1 MRVLWITNSPIA
13 KHREMLGGVALG
25 QSGGWM
31 VTSYDTLH
39 NVDELVLGVA
49 ATYNGDDIKIEYD
62 DKNVFYLVP
71 LIGDRATDI
80 SGNEKNQFFWKKV
93 IEDFHPDVIHL
104 WGTEFSHGLCALKV
118 AKDIP
123 AVAYIQGL
131 MSQISY
137 HYLAQI
143 SLKDQIKSTTLRD
156 VYLRQCYWNQ
166 AKKQEKRVQIEQEIL
181 KRVKAVIVENEWCA
195 NNCRLANRNLAVY
208 KSLLPINPVFAK
220 YDWDISSIKRH
231 SIFTVA
237 GNNPH
242 KGFHMLLKALAIVV
256 KYYPDTVVYIPGAV
270 TRSNERSSYHK
281 YTQSLIK
288 KYNLSSN
295 LQYLGKLTPEDM
307 AKQMKSCNVF
317 VMPSSIEN
325 HSSTLIEAM
334 MVGAPSVSSNVGGIS
349 EYLQNGVN
357 GFLYRFE
364 EYQTAATLIMDL
376 FENRELAVSLSD
388 NARMTTRKDRL
399 SIDLRNDFSVCYNMI
414 VEREKKD

>member
-13 KHREMLGGVALG
+13 KHREMLGGAALG

-31 VTSYDTLH
+31 VTSYDALH

-49 ATYNGDDIKIEYD
+49 TTYNGDDIKNEYD

-80 SGNEKNQFFWKKV
+80 SGNEKNQFFWRKV

-118 AKDIP
+118 AGAIP
-123 AVAYIQGL
+123 SVAYIQGL

-166 AKKQEKRVQIEQEIL
+166 AKKQENRVQIEQEIL
-181 KRVKAVIVENEWCA
+181 RRVKAVIVENEWCA
-195 NNCRLANRNLAVY
+195 NNCRLVNRNLEVY
-208 KSLLPINPVFAK
+208 KSMLPINPIFSK
-220 YDWDISSIKRH
+220 YDWGISSIKRH

-237 GNNPH
+237 GNFPH

-288 KYNLSSN
+288 KNGLTSN

-334 MVGAPSVSSNVGGIS
+334 MVGAPSVASYVGGVS
-349 EYLQNGVN
+349 EYMKNGEN

-364 EYQTAATLIMDL
+364 EYQTAATLIMDI
-376 FENRELAVSLSD
+376 FENDLLATKISKEAMA
-388 NARMTTRKDRL
+388 NTRKDRL
-399 SIDLRNDFSVCYNMI
+399 SIDLKNDFITCYKAVRTI
-414 VEREKKD
+414 

>member
-13 KHREMLGGVALG
+13 KHREMLGTSLG

-31 VTSYDTLH
+31 ETSYSALKDV
-39 NVDELVLGVA
+39 NDLVLGVA
-49 ATYNGDDIKIEYD
+49 TVYNGNEIKK
-62 DKNVFYLVP
+62 DKAEKNTFYLVP
-71 LIGDRATDI
+71 CIGDRATDI
-80 SGNEKNQFFWKKV
+80 SDNVENQQFWKAV
-93 IEDFHPDVIHL
+93 IDEFKPDVIHL
-104 WGTEFSHGLCALKV
+104 WGTEFSHGLCAIKV
-118 AKDIP
+118 ASGIP
-123 AVAYIQGL
+123 SVAYLQGL

-137 HYLAQI
+137 HVLAQI
-143 SLKDQIKSTTLRD
+143 SFKDQLLSTTLRD
-156 VYLRQCYWNQ
+156 LYLKQCYWHQ
-166 AKKQEKRVQIEQEIL
+166 KKKQQKRALIEQEIL
-181 KRVKAVIVENEWCA
+181 KRVNAIIVENQWCA
-195 NNCRLANRNLAVY
+195 NNCRLVNRDLQVY
-208 KSLLPINPVFAK
+208 KSLLPINPVFAN
-220 YDWDISSIKRH
+220 YNWDYASIKPH
-231 SIFTVA
+231 SIFTIA
-237 GNNPH
+237 GNSPL
-242 KGFHMLLKALAIVV
+242 KGFHMLLKALSIVV

-288 KYNLSSN
+288 KYGLTSN

-364 EYQTAATLIMDL
+364 EYQTAATLIMDV
-376 FENRELAVSLSD
+376 FENRELAVSLSY

-399 SIDLRNDFSVCYNMI
+399 SIDLRQDFSACYNMI
-414 VEREKKD
+414 VESERKD